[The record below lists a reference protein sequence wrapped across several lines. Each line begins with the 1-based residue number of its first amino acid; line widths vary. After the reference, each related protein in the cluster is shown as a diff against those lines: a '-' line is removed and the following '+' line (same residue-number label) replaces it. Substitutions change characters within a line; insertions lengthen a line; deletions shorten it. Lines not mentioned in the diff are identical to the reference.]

1 MPKLGPQVES
11 SQKDADGCSSNNLPG
26 YQSET
31 NRSSA
36 MGNCSTLLPVKFATG
51 SDTTCLEALGNEH
64 TSFSFRML
72 ADLDNTYAG

>member
-1 MPKLGPQVES
+1 
-11 SQKDADGCSSNNLPG
+11 
-26 YQSET
+26 
-31 NRSSA
+31 